1 MTIRTAAPA
10 VSARRNR
17 WTFAVGTVGRD
28 MAYTLTS
35 MFLIVFLTE
44 VLDLSDSV
52 MWWCNIWL
60 LIARLFDAFDDVI
73 LGALVDN
80 TRSRWGQYKPWI
92 AGGALASAVL
102 TVLLFTDF
110 GIRDYGYVPIFAV
123 TYVLWGV
130 AWSLNDIPY
139 WSLLPALSLDQK
151 ERERIGSLAKVF
163 ATLGLFTVVVTILPV
178 TNALGGDSGAWAT
191 YVLAVVV
198 VMLVGQMVTLVGVRE
213 PRLTVPQERTTMRQL
228 WSVVTGNDQLL
239 WTVASMVLFLTGYIT
254 TTGFGVYFF
263 KYAYRN
269 EAMYSP
275 FAAVLGVGQLL
286 GFLMFPVA
294 RRRFSRQQLYTLAI
308 GLIAAGYVVFFFS
321 PMNMVPIALA
331 GLMLFVGQSFV
342 VILMLVFITDCIEYG
357 QWKLGR
363 RNGAVTFALQP
374 FVNKVG
380 GALATAIVGVT
391 VILTGINRAATPDDV
406 TPGGL
411 LGMKIMMMVVPLV
424 LIIASYVVYRAKYRI
439 DEAFQAQI
447 IADLRARGD
456 LA

>member
-1 MTIRTAAPA
+1 MTAAAP
-10 VSARRNR
+10 SARRNR

-52 MWWCNIWL
+52 MWWCNVWL
-60 LIARLFDAFDDVI
+60 LVARLFDAFDDV
-73 LGALVDN
+73 LMGALIDN

-92 AGGALASAVL
+92 AAGALASAVL

-110 GIRDYGYVPIFAV
+110 GVRDLGYVPIFAV

-139 WSLLPALSLDQK
+139 WSLLPALTLDQK

-178 TNALGGDSGAWAT
+178 TNALGGDSRAWAT

-198 VMLVGQMVTLVGVRE
+198 VMLLGQLVTLVGVRD
-213 PRLTVPQERTTMRQL
+213 PRLAVPQERTTLREL
-228 WSVVTGNDQLL
+228 SSVVLRNDQLL

-254 TTGFGVYFF
+254 TTAFGVYFF
-263 KYAYRN
+263 KYAYRD

-286 GFLMFPVA
+286 GFLLFPVA
-294 RRRFSRQQLYTLAI
+294 RRRFTRRGLYTFAI
-308 GLIAAGYVVFFFS
+308 GLITVGYVVFFFS
-321 PMNMVPIALA
+321 PMQIGPIAVA

-357 QWKLGR
+357 HWKLGR

-391 VILTGINRAATPDDV
+391 VILTGINSAATPEDV

-411 LGMKIMMMVVPLV
+411 LGLKVMMMVLPLV
-424 LIIASYVVYRAKYRI
+424 LICASYVVWRARYRI
-439 DEAFQAQI
+439 DEEFHARI
-447 IADLRARGD
+447 IADLRARGE
-456 LA
+456 LV